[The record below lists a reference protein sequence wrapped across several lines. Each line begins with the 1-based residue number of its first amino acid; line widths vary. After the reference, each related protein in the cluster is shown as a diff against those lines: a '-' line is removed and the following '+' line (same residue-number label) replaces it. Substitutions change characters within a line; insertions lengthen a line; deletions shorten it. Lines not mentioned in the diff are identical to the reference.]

1 MIHQME
7 PWIGDEERK
16 AVDAYLSSGGW
27 LIEYRQTEQFAR
39 MVCDY
44 VGARHCS
51 ILPNG
56 TITLFAI
63 LASLGIG
70 PSDEVLVPDY
80 TMIASANA
88 VVLAGGRPVFI
99 DVDPRT
105 LCMDL
110 NLAEAAITK
119 RTRAIMLVSMNGRSP
134 DMEHAVELARCHQLA
149 LVEDA
154 AQSLGSSW
162 RGRHLGTFG
171 IAGSFSFSPQ
181 KIITTGQGGAIVTDD
196 DEMAHRIA
204 QIRDFGRRQRGVD
217 VHDSIGYNFK
227 FTDIQAVIG
236 IEQMKKLEWRVR
248 RKREIF
254 DLYRSFLKDIE
265 QVQFLETDLDN
276 VTPWFVDI
284 QVPDPLALK
293 AHLAGK
299 EIGSRVFYPPI
310 HSQPAYGQPGFFP
323 NTELAAG
330 HGLWLPSSSALEDV
344 VIERICSEIKA
355 FYN

>member
-16 AVDAYLSSGGW
+16 ALDVYMSSGGW
-27 LIEYRQTEQFAR
+27 LIEHQQTVQFAR
-39 MVCDY
+39 MIGDY

-56 TITLFAI
+56 TLTLFTI
-63 LASLGIG
+63 LAALRIG
-70 PSDEVLVPDY
+70 SSDEVLVPDY

-110 NLAEAAITK
+110 NLAEAAITS
-119 RTRAIMLVSMNGRSP
+119 RTRALMLVSLNGRSP
-134 DMEHAVELARCHQLA
+134 DMEQAVELARRYRIA

-162 RGRHLGTFG
+162 RGRPLGTFG
-171 IAGSFSFSPQ
+171 VAGSFSFSPL

-196 DEMAHRIA
+196 DEMAHRVA

-227 FTDIQAVIG
+227 FTDVQAVIG
-236 IEQMKKLEWRVR
+236 IEQTKKLEWRVR
-248 RKREIF
+248 RKKEIF
-254 DLYRSFLKDIE
+254 GLYRHFLQNIE
-265 QVQFLETDLDN
+265 EVKFLETDLDD
-276 VTPWFVDI
+276 VAPWFIDI
-284 QVPDPLALK
+284 LVPDPPALK

-310 HSQPAYGQPGFFP
+310 HSQPAYGQQGSFP
-323 NTELAAG
+323 CTEYAAE
-330 HGLWLPSSSALEDV
+330 HGLWLPSSSALEDA

-355 FYN
+355 FYD